1 MSNVPLACI
10 LCAILAKYY
19 FVQILAARR
28 YTVDMVTI
36 TLVRAETSFS
46 SLSTSTDVSGLI
58 PIEHYTPAE
67 FTYTVLRIYP
77 TTLEDVNKDVGEC
90 KKTRLTYAIDH
101 NLETFLLEDS

>member
-1 MSNVPLACI
+1 MSNVPLTCI
-10 LCAILAKYY
+10 LSAILAKYY

-36 TLVRAETSFS
+36 TLETSFS